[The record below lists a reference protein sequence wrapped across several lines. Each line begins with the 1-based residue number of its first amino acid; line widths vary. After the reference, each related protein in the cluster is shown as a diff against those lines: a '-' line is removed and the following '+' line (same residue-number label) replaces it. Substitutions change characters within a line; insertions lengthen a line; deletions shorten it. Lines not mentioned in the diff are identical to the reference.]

1 MRRVIAGTVALVA
14 AAGVAVAMP
23 AGADDRGVSAVEPPA
38 PGSIA
43 AATTPGVG
51 EPQCMG
57 DRYVRKSTD
66 AADAA
71 ALMAGTLTLTHFG
84 TWNLRNN
91 PTWRENPFAND
102 VWAFDYQTL
111 RWADVLRREGLRTNS
126 QAMLDRYAELLRDWI
141 DNNKFDAERRSP
153 LSWHGM
159 VVGVRS
165 IGLTC
170 ALQALGQSD
179 WLDGAIEEH
188 ADALLDPDQRAR
200 ANHALHQD
208 MGLLALGCA
217 TGTTF
222 WRDTAVARAGEQLP
236 KLIDS
241 EGVAREGALQYQM
254 LDHRWYL
261 TLQARMLACGL
272 VPTEPSR
279 GATVFARLALMPDFI
294 GYATQP
300 DGNAIAWGD
309 TSMFKSPSVA
319 GSVTEYVLSKG
330 LAGVL
335 PKDTFALFE
344 DAGYA
349 FSRSGWF
356 DTESADEQSLAS
368 VRFGP
373 AMNTMPHSHEDAGA
387 VSFYAAGQPI
397 LWQPGLYAYGAGIR
411 RNYVRRNEAH
421 NVVDIA
427 GAGYDR
433 DKGASLSTYKSTSSY
448 DLVGVRTSALAGA
461 DWKRTVVHFK
471 GPNLLLVDD
480 QIDQSKARTVY
491 QNWQLGADRSVR
503 TGDMRAD
510 SSGPGSDATILW
522 VGTNPSVKVRKGE
535 TSPLLGWRSEKTNT
549 FSKAPIVQAG
559 KTGTSVRLTAIV
571 VPRPNNE
578 TVKVIRSATHDASR
592 TIDVQVGSKKYRI
605 VVTRTDASI
614 KAL

>member
-1 MRRVIAGTVALVA
+1 MRRTIATTVALMT
-14 AAGVAVAMP
+14 AAGLASAMP
-23 AGADDRGVSAVEPPA
+23 AGADDRIEDAEPPA

-43 AATTPGVG
+43 AATTPGAS

-57 DRYVRKSTD
+57 DRYIAKPTD

-71 ALMAGTLTLTHFG
+71 ALMDGRLTLTHFG
-84 TWNLRNN
+84 SWNLPSN
-91 PTWRENPFAND
+91 PTWREDPFAND
-102 VWAFDYQTL
+102 VWEFDYQTL
-111 RWADVLRREGLRTNS
+111 RWADVLRREGLRTNN
-126 QAMLDRYAELLRDWI
+126 QAMLDRYSAILSDWVA
-141 DNNKFDAERRSP
+141 DNRFDAPRRSP

-170 ALQALGQSD
+170 ALDALGASE
-179 WLDGAIEEH
+179 WLEGTIDEH
-188 ADALLDPDQRAR
+188 ADSLLNPDQRAR

-208 MGLLALGCA
+208 MGLLALGCS

-222 WRDTAVARAGEQLP
+222 WRNTAVARASEQLP

-254 LDHRWYL
+254 LDHRWYI

-272 VPTEPSR
+272 VPDP
-279 GATVFARLALMPDFI
+279 AVFARLALMPDFI

-300 DGNAIAWGD
+300 DGYAIAWGD
-309 TSMFKSPSVA
+309 TSLFKSPSVA
-319 GSVTEYVLSKG
+319 GSVAEYVVSKG
-330 LAGVL
+330 LKGLL
-335 PKDTFALFE
+335 PKDTFALFKE
-344 DAGYA
+344 SGYA
-349 FSRSGWF
+349 FSRSDWF
-356 DTESADEQSLAS
+356 DTEAADEQSLAS

-373 AMNTMPHSHEDAGA
+373 AMNTMPHAHEDAGA
-387 VSFYAAGQPI
+387 VSFYAAGKQI
-397 LWQPGLYAYGAGIR
+397 LWQPGLYAYGAGTKR
-411 RNYVRRNEAH
+411 TYVRSNEAH
-421 NVVDIA
+421 NVIDIA
-427 GAGYDR
+427 GATYDR
-433 DKGASLSTYKSTSSY
+433 DKGASLASYKSTSSY
-448 DLVGVRTSALAGA
+448 DLVGVRTSALKGA

-491 QNWQLGADRSVR
+491 QNWQLGSDRSVK
-503 TGDMRAD
+503 TGDMHATT
-510 SSGPGSDATILW
+510 SGSGSDATILW

-535 TSPLLGWRSEKTNT
+535 SSPWLGWRSPKTNQ
-549 FSKAPIVQAG
+549 FEKAPIVQAG

-571 VPRPNNE
+571 VPRTGSE
-578 TVKVIRSATHDASR
+578 TVKVLRSATHATSR

-614 KAL
+614 KPL